1 MEILILFITIYIF
14 YKIYKNRREKK
25 LRKKLEEQLQ
35 NMDIADMLNLNIST
49 NIPKDDENYNYA
61 TPKIDKAQKEKV
73 KKLKTVISN
82 LEKNLVKTPSKFI
95 DNGYKIK
102 YQKELNPKQLDAV
115 MTTTGKTL
123 VIAGAGSGKTKTLT
137 YRTSYLL
144 ENNISAEK
152 ILILTFTK
160 KAANEIKKRVN
171 QLLEGEYAKS
181 ITSGTFHS
189 FCNMLLTKYSK
200 MLNINPKFTILDQED
215 SRDLIDLL
223 KKAHKFQKKED
234 VPFPKK
240 VVIQNIIS
248 SSRNKLI
255 PIKEIILNNYPN
267 FECYIDD
274 VLKLAQLYKEYKK
287 ENNLYDY
294 DDLIDEII
302 KHLKENKRFKESLQK
317 YYKYIMVDEYQDTN
331 IPQKELIDLL
341 AEKEDC
347 SLMVVGDDN
356 QSIYAFRGANYEN
369 ILLFGK
375 SYPNAKLIKL
385 EQNYRSTPSILNF
398 INSTSNKISLGYK
411 KNLFS
416 EDKTKGN
423 LPVFVRTSNEE
434 QEAKYIADKII
445 KSKDRIEF
453 DDIAILCRTSFHSN
467 FIQAEFLKRQIPFV
481 VVGGLKF
488 IEKRHIKDILAYMK
502 ILWNPLDSISWHRV
516 LTLLDKIGNVTAT
529 KITNAIKEQNGDFSP
544 LIDKSLIRKNENIKL
559 LYESLNEAKKSNS
572 LVNAFDIIEKYYMPI
587 LKKIEEDWKTRI
599 EDFKVLKRLCSEY
612 NSLENF
618 LSNLALDPPNDTKA
632 VLTSAKP
639 DEHAVTIS
647 TIHSAKGLE
656 WNTVFVISLIDGAV
670 PHYKSLEDFEQLEEE
685 RKLFYVACSRAKEN
699 LYLTAPSYFA
709 TYAAF
714 FDKKSRFIGEVDK
727 KYYEY
732 KEIVE

>member
-1 MEILILFITIYIF
+1 MEIVVFIVIGYFFLKYITNN
-14 YKIYKNRREKK
+14 KEKK
-25 LRKKLEEQLQ
+25 YNKINQKLEK
-35 NMDIADMLNLNIST
+35 INLNDYIDIQISYPT
-49 NIPKDDENYNYA
+49 S
-61 TPKIDKAQKEKV
+61 KIDNDLSYEAPKMDNIQKAKV
-73 KKLKTVISN
+73 EKLKSVILS

-95 DNGYKIK
+95 NNGYKIT
-102 YQKELNPKQLDAV
+102 YEKELNPKQLDAV
-115 MTTTGKTL
+115 MTIDGKTL

-137 YRTSYLL
+137 YRTSFLL

-171 QLLEGEYAKS
+171 QLLEGEYSNS

-189 FCNMLLTKYSK
+189 FCNMLLSKYSK

-223 KKAHKFQKKED
+223 KKANKFEKKED
-234 VPFPKK
+234 IPFPKK
-240 VVIQNIIS
+240 AVIQNIIS

-255 PIKEIILNNYPN
+255 PIEKIVTDNYPN
-267 FECYIDD
+267 FECYINDI
-274 VLKLAQLYKEYKK
+274 LKLAQLYKGYKK

-302 KHLKENKRFKESLQK
+302 NHLKINKSFKESIQK
-317 YYKYIMVDEYQDTN
+317 HYKYIMVDEYQDTN
-331 IPQKELIDLL
+331 IPQKEFIDLL

-398 INSTSNKISLGYK
+398 INSTSNKISLGYQK
-411 KNLFS
+411 KLFS
-416 EDKTKGN
+416 NDKSKGN
-423 LPVFVRTSNEE
+423 LPKFIRTLNEE
-434 QEAKYIADKII
+434 QEAKFIADTII
-445 KSKDRIEF
+445 NAKNRIEF
-453 DDIAILCRTSFHSN
+453 DDIAVLCRTSFHSN
-467 FIQAEFLKRQIPFV
+467 FVQAEFLKRKIPFV

-488 IEKRHIKDILAYMK
+488 IEKRHIKDILAYMR

-516 LTLLDKIGNVTAT
+516 LTLLDKVGNVTAT
-529 KITNAIKEQNGDFSP
+529 KITNAIEKQNGDFSP
-544 LIDKSLIRKNENIKL
+544 LVNKSLIKNNENIKL
-559 LYESLNEAKKSNS
+559 LHDALSDAKNANS
-572 LVNAFDIIEKYYMPI
+572 LINIFDIIEKYYVPI

-612 NSLENF
+612 NTLENF
-618 LSNLALDPPNDTKA
+618 LSNLALDPPNDSRA
-632 VLTSAKP
+632 ILTAAKP
-639 DEHAVTIS
+639 EEHTVTIS

-670 PHYKSLEDFEQLEEE
+670 PHYKALEDFEQLEEE

-699 LYLTAPSYFA
+699 LYLTAPSYFL

-714 FDKKSRFIGEVDK
+714 FDKKSRFIDEIDK

-732 KEIVE
+732 KEQNA